1 MAGILTCECSLFNP
15 QTDLLARYSAV
26 GTASVFFLKPE
37 LESLWG
43 ETMLYN
49 DVRVYTQ
56 HLDTFELASTLV
68 SRVPHTGDMMFDN
81 VLESKTQR
89 WQQAN
94 QRLLF
99 YGLVLTMLLT
109 LYATL
114 LYYTRSLSAARD
126 RRDLALLHD
135 LGVPARS
142 LRRLAVVRDAR
153 RGPLILLVGFLIW
166 LAGYLAYVIGLNLL
180 PSTRWSWQTV
190 LDVVQML
197 VRTWPFGAIAAVL
210 ALVATCPPLVCL
222 YQYRNDRIVK

>member
-1 MAGILTCECSLFNP
+1 
-15 QTDLLARYSAV
+15 
-26 GTASVFFLKPE
+26 
-37 LESLWG
+37 
-43 ETMLYN
+43 MLYN

-56 HLDTFELASTLV
+56 HLDTFELTSTLV

-94 QRLLF
+94 RRLLF
-99 YGLVLTMLLT
+99 YGLVLTMLLA

-153 RGPLILLVGFLIW
+153 RVPLILLAGFLIW
-166 LAGYLAYVIGLNLL
+166 LAGYFAYVIGLNLA
-180 PSTRWSWQTV
+180 PATRRSWQTV
-190 LDVVQML
+190 LDAVQL
-197 VRTWPFGAIAAVL
+197 VVRTWPFGAIAAVL
-210 ALVATCPPLVCL
+210 ALVALCPPLVCL
-222 YQYRNDRIVK
+222 YQCRNDRLVP

>member
-1 MAGILTCECSLFNP
+1 
-15 QTDLLARYSAV
+15 
-26 GTASVFFLKPE
+26 
-37 LESLWG
+37 
-43 ETMLYN
+43 MLYN

-142 LRRLAVVRDAR
+142 RRLAVVRDAR

-180 PSTRWSWQTV
+180 PSTRWPWQTV
-190 LDVVQML
+190 LDAVQLL
-197 VRTWPFGAIAAVL
+197 VRTWPFGAITAVL
-210 ALVATCPPLVCL
+210 ALVAACPSLVCW
-222 YQYRNDRIVK
+222 YQCKNDRIVP